1 MSGCVSFD
9 DYDGMILTKLPGE
22 MALSRANTA
31 NQTDYRNSS
40 RSILQ
45 AGEGESGERGR
56 VPRGL
61 LEDLNEI
68 APGCG

>member
-1 MSGCVSFD
+1 
-9 DYDGMILTKLPGE
+9 
-22 MALSRANTA
+22 MAFSRANTT